1 MARGSEPPAM
11 RTLLQQLRPLC
22 CGLSLCGAGAGGFA
36 VLILKQ
42 QNTLQDV
49 HTLVQSI
56 ITMEEDS
63 NRDKLND
70 SNFILSVH
78 TVKID
83 EIGIVSDIL
92 SNITDISNDYCWDIL
107 NNMVN

>member
-1 MARGSEPPAM
+1 
-11 RTLLQQLRPLC
+11 
-22 CGLSLCGAGAGGFA
+22 
-36 VLILKQ
+36 
-42 QNTLQDV
+42 
-49 HTLVQSI
+49 
-56 ITMEEDS
+56 MEEDS
-63 NRDKLND
+63 NRDKLHD